1 MRIVYELL
9 YCSLSSGQCANA
21 WIWRRVCHT
30 EVLGQLEALAGWR
43 SPLIPPARWSVTAVV
58 LDRGE
63 QLPDAAAEVAAEL
76 KVAGGAG
83 GGSDVARPLVVA
95 PSTGSGREGDLQD
108 RRGRQAAGNR
118 YDMLGTLHCQA
129 LVWRHPG
136 SLMHA
141 DVR

>member
-1 MRIVYELL
+1 MNFCTVHFPLGNVQMLGSGGGSATQR
-9 YCSLSSGQCANA
+9 SLVSLRHSQVGA
-21 WIWRRVCHT
+21 RRSF
-30 EVLGQLEALAGWR
+30 LR
-43 SPLIPPARWSVTAVV
+43 PARWAVTAVV

-83 GGSDVARPLVVA
+83 GGGDVARPLVVA

-108 RRGRQAAGNR
+108 RRGRQAAVNR
-118 YDMLGTLHCQA
+118 HDLLGTLHCQA

-141 DVR
+141 DLC